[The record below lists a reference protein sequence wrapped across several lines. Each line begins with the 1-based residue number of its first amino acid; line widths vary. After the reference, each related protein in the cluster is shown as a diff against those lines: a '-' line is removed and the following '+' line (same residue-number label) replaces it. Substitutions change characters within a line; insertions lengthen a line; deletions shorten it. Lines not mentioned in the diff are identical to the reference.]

1 MLEIKLITVFAVC
14 TAFLFVYG
22 IMAVKSVCKA
32 ENEFKICIML
42 PVGADTADIEFL
54 VRSCVYRAAEQYPE
68 TVAVLYNMGAK
79 DETIRIFERLMQ
91 YKCRYYVVNSHD
103 GKENVCKITDN
114 VI

>member
-1 MLEIKLITVFAVC
+1 MLEIKLIAVFAVC
-14 TAFLFVYG
+14 TAFLLIYG
-22 IMAVKSVCKA
+22 IISVKSVCKSG
-32 ENEFKICIML
+32 NKFKICIVM

-54 VRSCVYRAAEQYPE
+54 VRSCIYRAAEEYPE
-68 TVAVLYNMGAK
+68 AAAVLYDMGAK

-103 GKENVCKITDN
+103 SKENVCKITNN